1 MFTITT
7 THSTGP
13 VKHSLDGQREDT
25 DPQIHREEGLPL
37 RHNSFIS
44 EVKERFHFQHE
55 RSMVKQDRHKQCK
68 TTVKTA
74 SSLNMLRMH
83 FNVLRLVYS
92 VLAKT
97 ENDNLVSSQCQIGL
111 FLSDTG
117 VTCQGLF
124 CMRWWVIHVRHC
136 GCHVHTSDM
145 RESAILLPKP
155 LVAFYLRLFF
165 LIWWIP
171 FFLKK
176 SLLNLLPYCFW
187 FMFWYLATRYLRS

>member
-1 MFTITT
+1 
-7 THSTGP
+7 
-13 VKHSLDGQREDT
+13 
-25 DPQIHREEGLPL
+25 
-37 RHNSFIS
+37 
-44 EVKERFHFQHE
+44 
-55 RSMVKQDRHKQCK
+55 MVKQDRHKQCK

-165 LIWWIP
+165 FNLMNTI
-171 FFLKK
+171 FLKK
-176 SLLNLLPYCFW
+176 SLLNLLPYCF
-187 FMFWYLATRYLRS
+187 

>member
-1 MFTITT
+1 MEHSTGTKGWNMKRMWPPSLLRHQASPTWDNHLSWFALCSSATSPTFTIKT

-25 DPQIHREEGLPL
+25 DPQIHREEGLPF
-37 RHNSFIS
+37 RYNSFIS
-44 EVKERFHFQHE
+44 EVKQRFHFQYE
-55 RSMVKQDRHKQCK
+55 KRGQQDRHKQCK

-74 SSLNMLRMH
+74 SLLSMLRMH

-97 ENDNLVSSQCQIGL
+97 ENDNLVSSQCQIGF

-124 CMRWWVIHVRHC
+124 CMRRWVIHVRHW
-136 GCHVHTSDM
+136 GCQVLSMCPQT
-145 RESAILLPKP
+145 
-155 LVAFYLRLFF
+155 
-165 LIWWIP
+165 WG
-171 FFLKK
+171 
-176 SLLNLLPYCFW
+176 NLQ
-187 FMFWYLATRYLRS
+187 

>member
-1 MFTITT
+1 MEHSIGTKGWNMKRMWPPSLLRHQASPTWDNHLSWFTLASSATSPTFTITT

-25 DPQIHREEGLPL
+25 DPQVHRQEGLPF
-37 RHNSFIS
+37 RQNSFVS
-44 EVKERFHFQHE
+44 EVKELFHFQHE
-55 RSMVKQDRHKQCK
+55 RSVGKQDWHKQCK

-92 VLAKT
+92 VLAKPK
-97 ENDNLVSSQCQIGL
+97 NDNLVSSPCQIDF

-124 CMRWWVIHVRHC
+124 CMRHR
-136 GCHVHTSDM
+136 S
-145 RESAILLPKP
+145 
-155 LVAFYLRLFF
+155 
-165 LIWWIP
+165 
-171 FFLKK
+171 
-176 SLLNLLPYCFW
+176 
-187 FMFWYLATRYLRS
+187 FM